1 MTITSRRRP
10 DNSEA
15 LAAFVARKTEFD
27 RLLARLQ
34 RLSDDHFQ
42 VAPDEVTWGHAGDL
56 GHHLE
61 LLRRITDSA
70 FREGECAG

>member
-34 RLSDDHFQ
+34 RLSDNHFH
-42 VAPDEVTWGHAGDL
+42 VDPDEVT
-56 GHHLE
+56 
-61 LLRRITDSA
+61 A